1 MTNNSLITEDQLKE
15 WTKYART
22 GDVIRFLRDNKIPFW
37 EGRGDSIVT
46 TLEAINSRLLDEE
59 VTPIGD
65 VW

>member
-1 MTNNSLITEDQLKE
+1 MDNKSLVTEEQLKE

-22 GDVIRFLRDNKIPFW
+22 CDIIRFLRDNKIPFW
-37 EGRGDSIVT
+37 EGRGATVVT

-59 VTPIGD
+59 VTPLGD